1 MKRLLV
7 LLLLALPL
15 SAAQHVED
23 LHWMTGHW
31 AATIGDVEMEEHWT
45 APGGSMMLGMHRD
58 VRKGRGTFEFLRIVQ
73 TKDGITLHAQPSGGA
88 ATQFR
93 LADMMHNY
101 VVFENPKH
109 DFPQRIS
116 YELKEG
122 KLCARVEGGRSEP
135 EEWCW
140 ARVTP

>member
-1 MKRLLV
+1 MKRLLL
-7 LLLLALPL
+7 LLLLAFPL
-15 SAAQHVED
+15 SAGQHVED

-45 APGGSMMLGMHRD
+45 AARGGMMLGMHRD
-58 VRKGRGTFEFLRIVQ
+58 LRKGRAMFEFLRIVQ
-73 TKDGITLHAQPSGGA
+73 TKDGITLYAQPAGA
-88 ATQFR
+88 PAIQFP
-93 LADMMHNY
+93 LADMMQHY
-101 VVFENPKH
+101 VIFENPKH

-122 KLCARVEGGRSEP
+122 KLCARVEGSRGEP